1 MSYDQKLVNHI
12 YRGVTGHIPMP
23 RENRAAQFSPFAALT
38 GYDETIREESRVTEE
53 RRYPEEG
60 LLSELDETIR
70 ENPDSEMEITYFVP
84 DRKKSGGEHVTVHG
98 RIRRIMPESGILVLD
113 NGSVIRLSAITGIRA
128 LKEK

>member
-1 MSYDQKLVNHI
+1 MSHELVNHI
-12 YRGVTGHIPMP
+12 YRGVRGHIPMP

-38 GYDETIREESRVTEE
+38 GYDDTIREESRVTEE

-84 DRKKSGGEHVTVHG
+84 DRKKSGGEHVTVQG

>member
-12 YRGVTGHIPMP
+12 YRGVRGHIPMP

-38 GYDETIREESRVTEE
+38 GYDDTIREESRVTEE

-84 DRKKSGGEHVTVHG
+84 DRKKSGGEHVTVQG

>member
-12 YRGVTGHIPMP
+12 YRGVRGHIPMP

-84 DRKKSGGEHVTVHG
+84 DRKKSGGEHVTVQG

-128 LKEK
+128 LQEK

>member
-1 MSYDQKLVNHI
+1 MSHELVNHI
-12 YRGVTGHIPMP
+12 YRGVRGHIPMP

-38 GYDETIREESRVTEE
+38 GYDDTIREESRVTEE

-84 DRKKSGGEHVTVHG
+84 DRKKSGGEHVTVQG

-128 LKEK
+128 LQEK

>member
-38 GYDETIREESRVTEE
+38 GYDDTIREESRVTEE

-84 DRKKSGGEHVTVHG
+84 DRRKSGGEHVTVRG
-98 RIRRIMPESGILVLD
+98 RIRRIMTESGILSMD

>member
-12 YRGVTGHIPMP
+12 YRGVRGHIPMP

-84 DRKKSGGEHVTVHG
+84 DRKKSGGEHVTVQG

>member
-12 YRGVTGHIPMP
+12 YRGVRGHIPMP

-60 LLSELDETIR
+60 LLSELDDTIR

-84 DRKKSGGEHVTVHG
+84 DRKKSGGEHVTVQG

>member
-12 YRGVTGHIPMP
+12 YRGVRGHIPMP

-38 GYDETIREESRVTEE
+38 GYDDTIREESRVTEE

-60 LLSELDETIR
+60 LLSELDDTIR
-70 ENPDSEMEITYFVP
+70 ENPDSVMEITYFVP
-84 DRKKSGGEHVTVHG
+84 DRKKSGGEHVTVQG

>member
-12 YRGVTGHIPMP
+12 YRGVRGHIPMP

-38 GYDETIREESRVTEE
+38 GYDDTIREESRVTEE

-84 DRKKSGGEHVTVHG
+84 DRKKSGGEHVTVQG

-128 LKEK
+128 LQEK